1 MTKLKVATQVL
12 LTFMGIVSGSSINV
26 EIKTSKNKSSTQR
39 GSECVSG
46 KARGRRN
53 TTLSFHSLDLPWKTQ
68 SSFLLLA
75 PRYLKLLTNCSSCSP
90 FCFAV
95 ITGLNHDLRL
105 VSADLS
111 LIWMGFV
118 SLLVMFAADVYHDPI
133 DVVTN
138 GNGRWMIVKS
148 FSHPIFQDYDK

>member
-26 EIKTSKNKSSTQR
+26 ELVKINLVLR
-39 GSECVSG
+39 EAVNVSQAKHVG
-46 KARGRRN
+46 GGVQH
-53 TTLSFHSLDLPWKTQ
+53 SFHSLDLPWKTQ

-118 SLLVMFAADVYHDPI
+118 SLLVIFAADVCHDPI